1 VSAPCFAQVDPALLA
16 HVDVPAVVPALP
28 VMVLSLVY
36 HSVVPTV
43 CYQLGCDLP
52 RIRTAL
58 LLGSALPCLMFIA
71 WSAVILG
78 SVPYDAA
85 AAASAS
91 GATFDPLAV
100 LRASGDSFGSTV
112 RLFSLLAV
120 CTSFVGFYYGLTDFF
135 ADVLGFDTKGVG
147 SSDGGEQNMA
157 VLEPKVAK
165 KALAV
170 REEEEEEEK
179 GQEEA
184 AAPITALRTP
194 GEKALLGAPT
204 TALRT
209 PGEKALLG
217 ALTLLPPLGFAVGDP
232 SIFFSALDNGG
243 TYGVM
248 TLFGILPAAMAW
260 AQRYGE
266 GRDPDTAFAEEA
278 LPGGKL
284 TLLAMIAAGAAFVSV
299 ETWERI
305 EALT

>member
-1 VSAPCFAQVDPALLA
+1 MSAPCFAQVDPALLA

-157 VLEPKVAK
+157 ALEPKVAK

-179 GQEEA
+179 EQEEA
-184 AAPITALRTP
+184 A
-194 GEKALLGAPT
+194 APT

>member
-43 CYQLGCDLP
+43 CYQLGCDLS

>member
-1 VSAPCFAQVDPALLA
+1 
-16 HVDVPAVVPALP
+16 
-28 VMVLSLVY
+28 MVLSLVY